1 MGRPETTEYP
11 HRPPAPVPRRQIIGL
26 PDGHLK
32 DASGAAPWR
41 PGYARV
47 LDLPARSPQTPA
59 AIGEQ
64 ETPVTH
70 APAT

>member
-1 MGRPETTEYP
+1 MGRPEITEYHP
-11 HRPPAPVPRRQIIGL
+11 ARPRLLPRRQIIGL

-32 DASGAAPWR
+32 DASGADPR

-47 LDLPARSPQTPA
+47 LDLPARSPQTLA
-59 AIGEQ
+59 LSGEQ

-70 APAT
+70 APA